1 MKRIL
6 SMFLVLCMVMTM
18 LSIPVAFASEEGVI
32 VEGTGY
38 TYDRGEKKELTITSN
53 AGATYSS
60 GWRDDTVYTIGSEN
74 VTINIL
80 EEVKS
85 IIIGDGVTQ
94 IGENVIYSIPNLT
107 SVYLG
112 KNVAQVA
119 PVNFSVFISCPSLES
134 VTVDNLF

>member
-1 MKRIL
+1 M
-6 SMFLVLCMVMTM
+6 
-18 LSIPVAFASEEGVI
+18 A
-32 VEGTGY
+32 
-38 TYDRGEKKELTITSN
+38 
-53 AGATYSS
+53 
-60 GWRDDTVYTIGSEN
+60 DDTVYTIGSEN

-94 IGENVIYSIPNLT
+94 IGENVIYSIPNLP

-119 PVNFSVFISCPSLES
+119 PVNFSVLLAVP
-134 VTVDNLF
+134 V

>member
-1 MKRIL
+1 MKE
-6 SMFLVLCMVMTM
+6 LVTHMTE
-18 LSIPVAFASEEGVI
+18 A
-32 VEGTGY
+32 
-38 TYDRGEKKELTITSN
+38 KKELTITSN

-94 IGENVIYSIPNLT
+94 IGENVIYAVFLICP
-107 SVYLG
+107 
-112 KNVAQVA
+112 A
-119 PVNFSVFISCPSLES
+119 FISVKMLPRLHW
-134 VTVDNLF
+134 